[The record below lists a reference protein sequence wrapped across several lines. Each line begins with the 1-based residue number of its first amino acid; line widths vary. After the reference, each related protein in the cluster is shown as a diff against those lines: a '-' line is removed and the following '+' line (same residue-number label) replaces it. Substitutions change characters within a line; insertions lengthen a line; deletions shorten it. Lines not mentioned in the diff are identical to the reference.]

1 VNCVVTVRDDG
12 GGGGEDEKRLPA
24 VFVSELPHQ
33 SEPYR
38 SENASNLHM
47 TQPNDETNCV
57 LIDLIVTYFL

>member
-12 GGGGEDEKRLPA
+12 GGGGEDVKRLPA

-47 TQPNDETNCV
+47 TQPNDETNYV
-57 LIDLIVTYFL
+57 PIDLIVTYFL